1 MDHRLPTPPRDL
13 ERTQEGP
20 LLLQHWLPDPVSLV
34 LLGAVCLLALLDQLL
49 VLEVPGLDL
58 EVVSLAHLE
67 VSEAHLAS
75 QDVAAHLADLLV
87 SLPLAGLLASADP
100 QDLEVLPDSLVVVDL
115 QALVEDRRT
124 TTSSYE
130 GILREDQSIEID
142 KLRTK
147 RAILS
152 LVSRN
157 ALENDE
163 IQVRA
168 TWTRQEM
175 RELGSARRLQPAPA
189 A

>member
-1 MDHRLPTPPRDL
+1 MHANFW
-13 ERTQEGP
+13 Q
-20 LLLQHWLPDPVSLV
+20 
-34 LLGAVCLLALLDQLL
+34 
-49 VLEVPGLDL
+49 
-58 EVVSLAHLE
+58 
-67 VSEAHLAS
+67 
-75 QDVAAHLADLLV
+75 LV

-130 GILREDQSIEID
+130 GILREDQSIKID